1 MMRQRERLAGF
12 VLLPA
17 VLVAVGVLAFFTF
30 RTTLQV
36 ETLRQ
41 QSVLEA
47 TLGLANEKADRLDKR
62 IIEEDNAV
70 FAIADPLRLGELGSR
85 WLPTAQRETPT
96 VRAILVLDETR
107 TVLAFASRAGGAFGE
122 EEAFRRLLVRRIY
135 DDMDLAKLAP
145 DELRHLHRDYRN
157 QNYLISYWQ
166 RVVPAAGGDTA
177 NETSEPT
184 RARRYL
190 VVAWH
195 DVGRIVK
202 DTMPAL
208 FSEAATPSRV
218 NVVDEDGRIIFGP
231 PLRSGNFTVNVRF
244 PTTLYGWRVQVSPSA
259 SDELTAR
266 VRNRALL
273 ELVMVVLSCIVIVL
287 GVATIVVAAERER
300 RISAQKSEF
309 VANVSHELK
318 TPLALVRMFG
328 EMLQSGRVTSEAKRQ
343 EYLDIIVGESERLSS
358 LIENVLDFARV
369 ERGRQAYDFADG
381 SVGDAVAKAVNVYR
395 YRAEREA
402 VDLVAEIEPA
412 LPNARIDER
421 AIQLA
426 VINLIDNALKYAKGT
441 DTVIVRV
448 TREGHALVVRV
459 IDHGP
464 GVPAEDRERIFER
477 FVRGSTARGADGAG
491 GVRGS
496 GIGLSL
502 VKHIVESHGGR
513 VWVETAENGL
523 PERAARIASGA
534 SGANAT
540 SLGHGA
546 RGGDGSDRAVA
557 SGSDDPSFPAPQ
569 SVEAGH
575 GATFVLTIPGSPTP
589 AGGAPNMAGSAAPV
603 PPPPGGRRRRR
614 GTRARRGAV
623 LGES

>member
-96 VRAILVLDETR
+96 VRAVLVLDETR
-107 TVLAFASRAGGAFGE
+107 TVLAFTSRAGGAFGE

-135 DDMDLAKLAP
+135 DDMDLARLAP
-145 DELRHLHRDYRN
+145 DELHHLHRDYRS

-166 RVVPAAGGDTA
+166 RIVPAAGGDTSSEA
-177 NETSEPT
+177 NEANQAVRP
-184 RARRYL
+184 RRYL

-343 EYLDIIVGESERLSS
+343 EYLDIIVGESERLSA

-395 YRAEREA
+395 YRAEREG
-402 VDLVAEIEPA
+402 VELVAEIEPG
-412 LPNARIDER
+412 LPTARIDER

-441 DTVIVRV
+441 EAVLVRV
-448 TREGHALVVRV
+448 TREGQAVVIRV
-459 IDHGP
+459 VDRGP

-491 GVRGS
+491 AVRGS

-502 VKHIVESHGGR
+502 VKHIIESHGGR
-513 VWVETAENGL
+513 VWVESA
-523 PERAARIASGA
+523 
-534 SGANAT
+534 
-540 SLGHGA
+540 
-546 RGGDGSDRAVA
+546 DGSDTGVP
-557 SGSDDPSFPAPQ
+557 GVPGIPSRPARPDEPSLSPDSAEPQ
-569 SVEAGH
+569 H
-575 GATFVLTIPGSPTP
+575 GAAFVLTIPRTQSPGAAGEAGETDRLASPPARTP
-589 AGGAPNMAGSAAPV
+589 APTDAPDVRPRLWRWGL
-603 PPPPGGRRRRR
+603 PGGRRRRR
-614 GTRARRGAV
+614 RRGAV